1 MLNLKMTK
9 DQADKA
15 RESALYAPAEVLPE
29 GSYAVRFTRG
39 SGFHSNTSQS
49 YTSFFTFEVV
59 DHSEFRHKTGEFAIV
74 RLRSDGQP
82 VVNRQGVM
90 FAEGQ
95 FINLMESAGVQPA
108 GVTDG
113 VPSFDEEAIKEHI
126 CVVTLGKEDAHDN
139 YPARNRFRHASAISA
154 ANMKTILDGLAA
166 DAKKAPEPAPMA
178 GYNSQPAQGYGVPTP
193 QGYVKAP
200 AQGCAP
206 AQGTHGASSI
216 ALHGYASPEMR
227 QAAYAQAQQDPRYAS
242 EMMEPDLDSQDV
254 PF

>member
-15 RESALYAPAEVLPE
+15 RESASFQPAEVLPE
-29 GSYAVRFTRG
+29 GSYAVRFIRG

-108 GVTDG
+108 QVTDG
-113 VPSFDEEAIKEHI
+113 APAFDEEAIKEHI
-126 CVVTLGKEDAHDN
+126 CVVTLGKEEAHDN

-178 GYNSQPAQGYGVPTP
+178 GYN
-193 QGYVKAP
+193 AP
-200 AQGCAP
+200 AQPQQRYGQAP

-216 ALHGYASPEMR
+216 AAHGYVAPEMR
-227 QAAYAQAQQDPRYAS
+227 QAAYTAAQTPRYAS

-254 PF
+254 PV

>member
-15 RESALYAPAEVLPE
+15 RESASFQPAEVLPE
-29 GSYAVRFTRG
+29 GSYAVRFIRG

-95 FINLMESAGVQPA
+95 FINLMESARVQPA
-108 GVTDG
+108 QVTDG
-113 VPSFDEEAIKEHI
+113 APAFDEEAIKEHI
-126 CVVTLGKEDAHDN
+126 CVVTLGKEEAHDN

-166 DAKKAPEPAPMA
+166 DAKKSPEPAPMA
-178 GYNSQPAQGYGVPTP
+178 GYN
-193 QGYVKAP
+193 AP
-200 AQGCAP
+200 AQPQQRYGQAP

-216 ALHGYASPEMR
+216 AAHGYASPEMR
-227 QAAYAQAQQDPRYAS
+227 HAAYTQAQQDPRYAS

>member
-15 RESALYAPAEVLPE
+15 RESASFQPAEVLPE
-29 GSYAVRFTRG
+29 GSYAVKFIRG
-39 SGFHSNTSQS
+39 NGFHSNTSQS

-108 GVTDG
+108 QVTDG
-113 VPSFDEEAIKEHI
+113 APAFDEEAIKEHI

-178 GYNSQPAQGYGVPTP
+178 GYSAPAQPQQRYGQAP
-193 QGYVKAP
+193 QGYASAP
-200 AQGCAP
+200 
-206 AQGTHGASSI
+206 QGTHGQSYVNTNGQPN
-216 ALHGYASPEMR
+216 LEQR
-227 QAAYAQAQQDPRYAS
+227 KAAYAAQAPQHAS
-242 EMMEPDLDSQDV
+242 DLMEPDLDNQDV

>member
-95 FINLMESAGVQPA
+95 FINLMESAGVQPVQ
-108 GVTDG
+108 VTDG
-113 VPSFDEEAIKEHI
+113 APAFDEEAIKEHI

-166 DAKKAPEPAPMA
+166 DAKKTPEPAPMA
-178 GYNSQPAQGYGVPTP
+178 GYNAPAQSQQRYG
-193 QGYVKAP
+193 QAP
-200 AQGCAP
+200 AQGA
-206 AQGTHGASSI
+206 HGASSI
-216 ALHGYASPEMR
+216 AAHGYASPEMR
-227 QAAYAQAQQDPRYAS
+227 QPAYAQAQQDPRYAS
-242 EMMEPDLDSQDV
+242 EMMESDLDSQDV

>member
-15 RESALYAPAEVLPE
+15 RESASFQPAEVLPE
-29 GSYAVRFTRG
+29 GSYAVRFIRG

-95 FINLMESAGVQPA
+95 FINLMESAGVQPVQ
-108 GVTDG
+108 VTDG
-113 VPSFDEEAIKEHI
+113 APAFDEEAIKEHI
-126 CVVTLGKEDAHDN
+126 CVITLGKEEAHDN

-166 DAKKAPEPAPMA
+166 DTKKAPEPAPMA
-178 GYNSQPAQGYGVPTP
+178 GYS
-193 QGYVKAP
+193 AP
-200 AQGCAP
+200 AQPQQRYGQAP

-216 ALHGYASPEMR
+216 AAHGYASPEMR
-227 QAAYAQAQQDPRYAS
+227 QAAYTQARQDPRYAS

>member
-15 RESALYAPAEVLPE
+15 RESASFQPAEVLPE
-29 GSYAVRFTRG
+29 GSYAVRFIRG
-39 SGFHSNTSQS
+39 NGFHSNTNQS

-178 GYNSQPAQGYGVPTP
+178 GYNAPAQPQQRYGQAP
-193 QGYVKAP
+193 QGYASAP
-200 AQGCAP
+200 
-206 AQGTHGASSI
+206 QGTHGKSSI
-216 ALHGYASPEMR
+216 AVHGYASPEMR
-227 QAAYAQAQQDPRYAS
+227 QAAYAQAQQDPQYAS

>member
-15 RESALYAPAEVLPE
+15 RESASFQPAEVLPE
-29 GSYAVRFTRG
+29 GSYAVRFIRG

-95 FINLMESAGVQPA
+95 FINLMESAGVQPVQ
-108 GVTDG
+108 VTDG
-113 VPSFDEEAIKEHI
+113 APAFDEESIKEHI
-126 CVVTLGKEDAHDN
+126 CVVTIGKEEAHDN

-178 GYNSQPAQGYGVPTP
+178 GYN
-193 QGYVKAP
+193 AP
-200 AQGCAP
+200 AQPQQRYGQAP

-216 ALHGYASPEMR
+216 AAHGYVAPEMR
-227 QAAYAQAQQDPRYAS
+227 QAAYAQARQDPRYAS

>member
-15 RESALYAPAEVLPE
+15 RESASFQPAEVLPE
-29 GSYAVRFTRG
+29 GSYAVRFIRG

-108 GVTDG
+108 QVTDG
-113 VPSFDEEAIKEHI
+113 APAFDEEAIKEHI

-178 GYNSQPAQGYGVPTP
+178 GYN
-193 QGYVKAP
+193 AP
-200 AQGCAP
+200 AQS
-206 AQGTHGASSI
+206 QQRYGTHGASSI
-216 ALHGYASPEMR
+216 AAHGYASPEMR
-227 QAAYAQAQQDPRYAS
+227 QAAYAQARQDPRYAS

>member
-15 RESALYAPAEVLPE
+15 RESASFQPAEVLPE
-29 GSYAVRFTRG
+29 GSYAVKFIRG
-39 SGFHSNTSQS
+39 NGFHSNTNQS

-154 ANMKTILDGLAA
+154 ANMKIILDGLAA

-178 GYNSQPAQGYGVPTP
+178 GYS
-193 QGYVKAP
+193 AP
-200 AQGCAP
+200 AQQGYNAQP
-206 AQGTHGASSI
+206 RYGQPQGTHGASSI
-216 ALHGYASPEMR
+216 AVHGYASPEMR
-227 QAAYAQAQQDPRYAS
+227 QAAYTQAQQAPQCAS
-242 EMMEPDLDSQDV
+242 DLVEPDLDSQDV

>member
-15 RESALYAPAEVLPE
+15 RESASFQPAEVLPE
-29 GSYAVRFTRG
+29 GSYAVKFIRG
-39 SGFHSNTSQS
+39 NGFRSNTNQS

-59 DHSEFRHKTGEFAIV
+59 DHSSQRHKVGEFSIV

-108 GVTDG
+108 GVSDG
-113 VPSFDEEAIKEHI
+113 VPAFDEEAIKEHI

-178 GYNSQPAQGYGVPTP
+178 GYSAPAQPQQGYGQAP
-193 QGYVKAP
+193 QGYASAP
-200 AQGCAP
+200 R
-206 AQGTHGASSI
+206 GTHGASSI

-227 QAAYAQAQQDPRYAS
+227 QAAYAQAQQAPQCAS
-242 EMMEPDLDSQDV
+242 DLVEPDLDNQDV

>member
-15 RESALYAPAEVLPE
+15 RESASFQPAEVLPE
-29 GSYAVRFTRG
+29 GSYAVKFIRG
-39 SGFHSNTSQS
+39 NGFRSNTNQS

-166 DAKKAPEPAPMA
+166 DAKKSPEPAPMA
-178 GYNSQPAQGYGVPTP
+178 GYS
-193 QGYVKAP
+193 AP
-200 AQGCAP
+200 AQQGYN
-206 AQGTHGASSI
+206 AQPRYGQSYVNTNGQPN
-216 ALHGYASPEMR
+216 LEQR
-227 QAAYAQAQQDPRYAS
+227 KAAYTAAQTPKYAS
-242 EMMEPDLDSQDV
+242 EMMEPDLDNQDV

>member
-15 RESALYAPAEVLPE
+15 RESASFQPAEVLPE
-29 GSYAVRFTRG
+29 GSYAVRFIRG

-108 GVTDG
+108 QVTDG
-113 VPSFDEEAIKEHI
+113 APAFDEEAIKEHI

-166 DAKKAPEPAPMA
+166 DAKKSPEPAPMA
-178 GYNSQPAQGYGVPTP
+178 GYN
-193 QGYVKAP
+193 AP
-200 AQGCAP
+200 AQPQQRYGQAP

-216 ALHGYASPEMR
+216 AAHGYVAPEMR
-227 QAAYAQAQQDPRYAS
+227 QAAYTAAQTPRYAS

>member
-15 RESALYAPAEVLPE
+15 RESASFQPAEVLPE
-29 GSYAVRFTRG
+29 GSYAVRFIRG

-108 GVTDG
+108 QVTDG
-113 VPSFDEEAIKEHI
+113 APVFDEEAIKEHI

-166 DAKKAPEPAPMA
+166 EQKERKSPEPAPMA
-178 GYNSQPAQGYGVPTP
+178 GCSAPAQPQQRYG
-193 QGYVKAP
+193 QAP
-200 AQGCAP
+200 AQGA
-206 AQGTHGASSI
+206 HGVSSI
-216 ALHGYASPEMR
+216 AAHGYASPEMC
-227 QAAYAQAQQDPRYAS
+227 QAAYTQAQQDPRYAS

>member
-15 RESALYAPAEVLPE
+15 RESASFQPAEVLPE
-29 GSYAVRFTRG
+29 GSYAVKFIRG
-39 SGFHSNTSQS
+39 NGFRSNTNQS

-113 VPSFDEEAIKEHI
+113 VPAFDEEAIKEHI

-178 GYNSQPAQGYGVPTP
+178 GYSAPAQPQQRYGQAP
-193 QGYVKAP
+193 QGYASAP
-200 AQGCAP
+200 
-206 AQGTHGASSI
+206 QGTHGKSSI
-216 ALHGYASPEMR
+216 AVHGYASPEMR
-227 QAAYAQAQQDPRYAS
+227 QAAYTQAQQDPRYAS
-242 EMMEPDLDSQDV
+242 DLMEPDLDSQDV

>member
-15 RESALYAPAEVLPE
+15 RESASFQPAEVLPE
-29 GSYAVRFTRG
+29 GSYAVKFIRG

-95 FINLMESAGVQPA
+95 FINLMESAGVQPVQ
-108 GVTDG
+108 VTDG
-113 VPSFDEEAIKEHI
+113 APAFDEEAIKEHI
-126 CVVTLGKEDAHDN
+126 CVVTLGKEEAHDN

-166 DAKKAPEPAPMA
+166 DAKKTPEPAPMA
-178 GYNSQPAQGYGVPTP
+178 GYN
-193 QGYVKAP
+193 AP
-200 AQGCAP
+200 AQLQQRYGQAP

-216 ALHGYASPEMR
+216 ATHGYASPEMR
-227 QAAYAQAQQDPRYAS
+227 QAAYTQAQQDPRYAS

>member
-1 MLNLKMTK
+1 MLNLKRTK

-15 RESALYAPAEVLPE
+15 RESASFQPAEVLPE
-29 GSYAVRFTRG
+29 GSYAVKFIRG
-39 SGFHSNTSQS
+39 NGFHSNTSQS

-59 DHSEFRHKTGEFAIV
+59 DHSSQRHKTGEFAIV

-178 GYNSQPAQGYGVPTP
+178 GYSAPAQPQQRYGQAP
-193 QGYVKAP
+193 QGYASAP
-200 AQGCAP
+200 
-206 AQGTHGASSI
+206 QGTHGASSI

-227 QAAYAQAQQDPRYAS
+227 QAAYTQAQQVPQHAS
-242 EMMEPDLDSQDV
+242 DLMEPDLDSQDV

>member
-15 RESALYAPAEVLPE
+15 RESASFQPAEVLPE
-29 GSYAVRFTRG
+29 GSYAVRFIRG

-95 FINLMESAGVQPA
+95 FINLMESAGVQPVQ
-108 GVTDG
+108 VTDG
-113 VPSFDEEAIKEHI
+113 APAFDEEAIKEHI
-126 CVVTLGKEDAHDN
+126 CVITIGKEDAHDN

-178 GYNSQPAQGYGVPTP
+178 GYS
-193 QGYVKAP
+193 AP
-200 AQGCAP
+200 AQPQQRYGQAP
-206 AQGTHGASSI
+206 AQGTHGVSSI
-216 ALHGYASPEMR
+216 AAHGYASPEMR
-227 QAAYAQAQQDPRYAS
+227 QAAYTQARQDPRYAS

>member
-15 RESALYAPAEVLPE
+15 RESASFQPAEVLPE
-29 GSYAVRFTRG
+29 GSYAVKFIRG
-39 SGFHSNTSQS
+39 NGFRSNSNQS

-108 GVTDG
+108 QVTDG
-113 VPSFDEEAIKEHI
+113 APAFDEEAIKEHI

-139 YPARNRFRHASAISA
+139 YPARNRFRHASAVSQ

-166 DAKKAPEPAPMA
+166 DAKKSPEPAPMA
-178 GYNSQPAQGYGVPTP
+178 GYSAPAQPQQRYGQAP
-193 QGYVKAP
+193 QGYASAP
-200 AQGCAP
+200 
-206 AQGTHGASSI
+206 QGTHGASSI

-227 QAAYAQAQQDPRYAS
+227 QATYTQAQQDPRYAS
-242 EMMEPDLDSQDV
+242 EMMEPDLDNQDV

>member
-15 RESALYAPAEVLPE
+15 RESASFQPAEVLPE
-29 GSYAVRFTRG
+29 GSYAVKFIRG

-113 VPSFDEEAIKEHI
+113 VPAFDEEAIKEHI

-166 DAKKAPEPAPMA
+166 DAKKTPEPAPMA
-178 GYNSQPAQGYGVPTP
+178 GYSAPAQPQQGYGQAP
-193 QGYVKAP
+193 QGYASAP
-200 AQGCAP
+200 R
-206 AQGTHGASSI
+206 GTHGASSI

-242 EMMEPDLDSQDV
+242 DLVEPDLDNQDV

>member
-15 RESALYAPAEVLPE
+15 RESASFQPAEVLPE
-29 GSYAVRFTRG
+29 GSYAVKFIRG
-39 SGFHSNTSQS
+39 NGFRSNTSQS

-108 GVTDG
+108 QVTDG
-113 VPSFDEEAIKEHI
+113 APAFDEEAIKEHI

-178 GYNSQPAQGYGVPTP
+178 GYN
-193 QGYVKAP
+193 AP
-200 AQGCAP
+200 AQPQQRYGQAPQGCASAP
-206 AQGTHGASSI
+206 QGAHGKSSI

-227 QAAYAQAQQDPRYAS
+227 QAAYAQAQQDPQYAS

>member
-15 RESALYAPAEVLPE
+15 RESASFQPAEVLPE
-29 GSYAVRFTRG
+29 GSYAVKFIRG
-39 SGFHSNTSQS
+39 NGFHSNTNQS

-95 FINLMESAGVQPA
+95 FINLMESAGVQPVQ
-108 GVTDG
+108 VTDG
-113 VPSFDEEAIKEHI
+113 APAFDEEAIKEHI

-178 GYNSQPAQGYGVPTP
+178 GYN
-193 QGYVKAP
+193 AP
-200 AQGCAP
+200 AQPQQRYGQAP

-216 ALHGYASPEMR
+216 AAHGYASPEMR
-227 QAAYAQAQQDPRYAS
+227 QPAYAQAQQDPQYAS

>member
-15 RESALYAPAEVLPE
+15 RESASFQPAEVLPE

-108 GVTDG
+108 QVTDG
-113 VPSFDEEAIKEHI
+113 APAFDEEAIKEHI

-178 GYNSQPAQGYGVPTP
+178 GYNAPAQPQQKYGQAP
-193 QGYVKAP
+193 QGYASAP
-200 AQGCAP
+200 
-206 AQGTHGASSI
+206 QGTHGASSI

>member
-15 RESALYAPAEVLPE
+15 RESASFQPAEVLPE
-29 GSYAVRFTRG
+29 GSYAVKFIRG
-39 SGFHSNTSQS
+39 NGFHSNTSQS

-178 GYNSQPAQGYGVPTP
+178 GYSAPAQPQQRYGQAP
-193 QGYVKAP
+193 QGYASAP
-200 AQGCAP
+200 
-206 AQGTHGASSI
+206 QGTHGASSI

-227 QAAYAQAQQDPRYAS
+227 QAAYTQAQQAPQHAS
-242 EMMEPDLDSQDV
+242 DLMEPDLDNQDV

>member
-15 RESALYAPAEVLPE
+15 RESASFQPAEVLPE
-29 GSYAVRFTRG
+29 GSYAVRFIRG

-95 FINLMESAGVQPA
+95 FINLMESAGVQPVQ
-108 GVTDG
+108 VTDG
-113 VPSFDEEAIKEHI
+113 APAFDEEAIKEHI
-126 CVVTLGKEDAHDN
+126 CVVTLGKEEAHDN

-178 GYNSQPAQGYGVPTP
+178 GYN
-193 QGYVKAP
+193 AP
-200 AQGCAP
+200 AQPQQRYGQVP

-216 ALHGYASPEMR
+216 AAHGYASPEMR
-227 QAAYAQAQQDPRYAS
+227 QAAYTAAQTPRYAS

>member
-15 RESALYAPAEVLPE
+15 RESASFQPAEVLPE
-29 GSYAVRFTRG
+29 GSYAVRFIRG

-59 DHSEFRHKTGEFAIV
+59 DHGEFRHKTGEFAIV

-108 GVTDG
+108 QVTDG
-113 VPSFDEEAIKEHI
+113 APAFDEEAIKEHI

-166 DAKKAPEPAPMA
+166 EQNERKSPEPAPMA
-178 GYNSQPAQGYGVPTP
+178 GYN
-193 QGYVKAP
+193 AP
-200 AQGCAP
+200 AQPQQRYGQVP

-216 ALHGYASPEMR
+216 AAHGYASPEMR
-227 QAAYAQAQQDPRYAS
+227 QAAYTQAQQDPRYAS

>member
-15 RESALYAPAEVLPE
+15 RESASFQPAEVLPE
-29 GSYAVRFTRG
+29 GSYAVKFIRG
-39 SGFHSNTSQS
+39 NGFHSNTSQS

-113 VPSFDEEAIKEHI
+113 VPAFDEEAIKEHI

-178 GYNSQPAQGYGVPTP
+178 GYSAPAQPQQRYGQAP
-193 QGYVKAP
+193 QGYASAP
-200 AQGCAP
+200 
-206 AQGTHGASSI
+206 QGTHGASSI

-227 QAAYAQAQQDPRYAS
+227 QAAYAQAQQDPKYAS

>member
-15 RESALYAPAEVLPE
+15 RESASFQPAEVLPE
-29 GSYAVRFTRG
+29 GSYAVKFIRG

-82 VVNRQGVM
+82 VINRQGVM

-108 GVTDG
+108 QVTDG
-113 VPSFDEEAIKEHI
+113 APAFDEEAIKEHI

-166 DAKKAPEPAPMA
+166 DAKKSPEPAPMA
-178 GYNSQPAQGYGVPTP
+178 EYS
-193 QGYVKAP
+193 AP
-200 AQGCAP
+200 AQQGYN
-206 AQGTHGASSI
+206 AQPRYGQPQGAHGASSI
-216 ALHGYASPEMR
+216 AAHGYASPEMR
-227 QAAYAQAQQDPRYAS
+227 QAAYTQARQDPRYAS
-242 EMMEPDLDSQDV
+242 EMMEPELDNQDV

>member
-29 GSYAVRFTRG
+29 GSYAVKFTRG

-95 FINLMESAGVQPA
+95 FINLMESAGVQPVQ
-108 GVTDG
+108 VTDG
-113 VPSFDEEAIKEHI
+113 APAFDEEAIKEHI
-126 CVVTLGKEDAHDN
+126 CVVTLGKEEAHDN

-178 GYNSQPAQGYGVPTP
+178 GYNAPAQPQQRYGQAP
-193 QGYVKAP
+193 QGYASAP
-200 AQGCAP
+200 
-206 AQGTHGASSI
+206 QGTHGKSSI
-216 ALHGYASPEMR
+216 AAHGYASPEMR
-227 QAAYAQAQQDPRYAS
+227 QAAYTQAQQDPRYAS

>member
-15 RESALYAPAEVLPE
+15 RESASFQPAEVLPE
-29 GSYAVRFTRG
+29 GSYAVKFIRG
-39 SGFHSNTSQS
+39 NGFRSNTSQS

-113 VPSFDEEAIKEHI
+113 VPAFDEEAIKEHI

-166 DAKKAPEPAPMA
+166 DAKKTPEPAPMA
-178 GYNSQPAQGYGVPTP
+178 GYSAPAQPQQRYGQAP
-193 QGYVKAP
+193 QGYASAP
-200 AQGCAP
+200 
-206 AQGTHGASSI
+206 QGTHGASSI

-227 QAAYAQAQQDPRYAS
+227 QAAYAQAQQDPQYAS

>member
-15 RESALYAPAEVLPE
+15 RESASFQPAEVLPE
-29 GSYAVRFTRG
+29 GSYAVKFIRG
-39 SGFHSNTSQS
+39 NGFRSNTSQS

-178 GYNSQPAQGYGVPTP
+178 GYS
-193 QGYVKAP
+193 AP
-200 AQGCAP
+200 AQPQQRYGQAP
-206 AQGTHGASSI
+206 QGTHGASSI
-216 ALHGYASPEMR
+216 ATHGYASPEMR
-227 QAAYAQAQQDPRYAS
+227 QAAYTQAQQDPRYAS
-242 EMMEPDLDSQDV
+242 DLMEPDLDNQDV

>member
-1 MLNLKMTK
+1 MLDLKMTK

-15 RESALYAPAEVLPE
+15 RESAFYAPAEVLPE
-29 GSYAVRFTRG
+29 GSYAVKFTRG

-108 GVTDG
+108 QVTDG
-113 VPSFDEEAIKEHI
+113 APAFDEEAIKEHI
-126 CVVTLGKEDAHDN
+126 CVVTLGKEEAHDD

-166 DAKKAPEPAPMA
+166 DAKKSPEPAPMA
-178 GYNSQPAQGYGVPTP
+178 GYNAPVQPRQRYG
-193 QGYVKAP
+193 Q
-200 AQGCAP
+200 AP

-216 ALHGYASPEMR
+216 AAHSYA
-227 QAAYAQAQQDPRYAS
+227 AAQTPRYAS
-242 EMMEPDLDSQDV
+242 EMMEPDLDNQDV

>member
-15 RESALYAPAEVLPE
+15 RESASFQPAEVLPE
-29 GSYAVRFTRG
+29 GSYAVRFIRG

-108 GVTDG
+108 QVTDG
-113 VPSFDEEAIKEHI
+113 APAFDEEAIKEHI

-166 DAKKAPEPAPMA
+166 DAKKSPEPAPMA
-178 GYNSQPAQGYGVPTP
+178 GYN
-193 QGYVKAP
+193 AP
-200 AQGCAP
+200 AQPRQRYEQAP

-216 ALHGYASPEMR
+216 AAHGYASPEMR
-227 QAAYAQAQQDPRYAS
+227 QAAYTQARQDPRYAS

>member
-15 RESALYAPAEVLPE
+15 RESASFQPAEVLPE
-29 GSYAVRFTRG
+29 GSYAVKFIRG
-39 SGFHSNTSQS
+39 NGFRSNTNQS
-49 YTSFFTFEVV
+49 YTSFFMFEVV
-59 DHSEFRHKTGEFAIV
+59 DHSSQRHKVGEFSIV

-95 FINLMESAGVQPA
+95 FINLMESAGVQPVQ
-108 GVTDG
+108 VTDG
-113 VPSFDEEAIKEHI
+113 APAFDEEAIKEHI
-126 CVVTLGKEDAHDN
+126 CVVTLGKEEAHDN

-178 GYNSQPAQGYGVPTP
+178 GYS
-193 QGYVKAP
+193 AP
-200 AQGCAP
+200 AQPQQRYGQAP

-242 EMMEPDLDSQDV
+242 DLVEPDLDNQDV

>member
-15 RESALYAPAEVLPE
+15 RESASFQPAEVLPE
-29 GSYAVRFTRG
+29 GSYAVKFIRG
-39 SGFHSNTSQS
+39 NGFHSNTSQS

-178 GYNSQPAQGYGVPTP
+178 GYSAPAQPQQRYGQAP
-193 QGYVKAP
+193 QGYTPAP
-200 AQGCAP
+200 
-206 AQGTHGASSI
+206 QGTHGASSI
-216 ALHGYASPEMR
+216 ALHGYASPEQR
-227 QAAYAQAQQDPRYAS
+227 QAAYAQAQQAPQLAS

>member
-15 RESALYAPAEVLPE
+15 RESASFQPAEVLPE
-29 GSYAVRFTRG
+29 GSYAVRFIRG

-95 FINLMESAGVQPA
+95 FINLMESARVQPA
-108 GVTDG
+108 QVTDG
-113 VPSFDEEAIKEHI
+113 APAFDEEAIKEHI
-126 CVVTLGKEDAHDN
+126 CVVTLGKEEAHDN

-178 GYNSQPAQGYGVPTP
+178 GYS
-193 QGYVKAP
+193 AP
-200 AQGCAP
+200 AQPQQRYGQAP

-216 ALHGYASPEMR
+216 AAHGYASPEMR
-227 QAAYAQAQQDPRYAS
+227 HAAYTQAQQDPRYAS